1 MGPTSHNPFM
11 KSTDFHSTYEKTIE
25 EEGLMETVQCFGK
38 IMNFAFPLKLID
50 KCIFSYFTQE
60 FP

>member
-25 EEGLMETVQCFGK
+25 EEGLRELLSK
-38 IMNFAFPLKLID
+38 ITKYTFI
-50 KCIFSYFTQE
+50 Y
-60 FP
+60 